1 MNVRNKISNF
11 WFLSTTECDRF
22 FCGKEMNAT
31 ATKRRKK
38 FYHFL
43 LSPFKNS
50 NLLMMVM
57 VIFISNSIID

>member
-11 WFLSTTECDRF
+11 WFLQQRNAVVF